1 MEHLASDGTHSRR
14 RRAAPAGGRG
24 GPLRSSGGASTLTG
38 VLPVARPGLAVFG
51 VFLLGLAAGLLV
63 GRGLSAPAH
72 RVLALVF
79 VGLGVLLVLDG
90 LGVWP
95 AI

>member
-1 MEHLASDGTHSRR
+1 MDH
-14 RRAAPAGGRG
+14 GRPSG
-24 GPLRSSGGASTLTG
+24 LPDWGALCVSGGAGTLAG
-38 VLPVARPGLAVFG
+38 VLPVARPVLAVFG

-79 VGLGVLLVLDG
+79 VGLGGLLVLG
-90 LGVWP
+90 SRPVATTAHSGRWGW
-95 AI
+95 